1 MTHMEHGLAPIEADY
16 KAVWQPIETAPK
28 DGSWVMCYWKTM
40 PITQYPCVC
49 FADGSFSNPKAF
61 ETVWSNEYGPE
72 EVYPTHWMRLPPAPG
87 TVVPDY
93 KAERDLLARALA
105 DICEGAETYFYFKS
119 DVELAQRIL
128 KEIEDEPR

>member
-72 EVYPTHWMRLPPAPG
+72 EVYPTHWMPLPPAPG

-93 KAERDLLARALA
+93 KAERDLLARAIVQAIKAGLLV
-105 DICEGAETYFYFKS
+105 DMYP
-119 DVELAQRIL
+119 LAQRIL
-128 KEIEDEPR
+128 KEIDDEPR